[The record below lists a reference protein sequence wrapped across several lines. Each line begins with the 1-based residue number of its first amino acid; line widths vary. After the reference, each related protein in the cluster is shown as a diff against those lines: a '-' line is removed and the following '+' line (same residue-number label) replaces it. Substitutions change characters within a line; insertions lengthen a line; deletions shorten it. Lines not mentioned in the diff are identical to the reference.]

1 MHNYSHGTP
10 YLWVKLK
17 NFTYITGNIGSNLRL
32 TLTIDG
38 QKTSIEGTGENLDKT
53 LYWTPLSGL
62 SDLPITSTI
71 VEEDKHEDSS
81 TITLDKEGKT
91 LVVPVQ
97 TKLEEIQKNLEEE
110 GSFVPA
116 ETEQQS
122 YAFEQFVE
130 ETRGN
135 QYTEDATF
143 AIILS
148 WTALLSADWTDQER
162 KKLKFGPKD
171 TTSQWN
177 QRILLERRN
186 GLERYAWKLF
196 EQYSYKAKAPTYN
209 VDPFGELATENLIT
223 VINFNRFGD
232 LLKEIASN
240 QSFNDIDKTFLWSV
254 IAKGLRTCPQQVQS
268 VSKIQN
274 IPRIRKMAIALGYA
288 NFMPVLSAILM
299 IGQTQPFKCSG
310 QSIVLLLAFC
320 WLIIQVLV
328 GLILSAGSFGSCQ
341 PMGSVKAV
349 LLNLASI
356 PVAQRHGGTENV

>member
-1 MHNYSHGTP
+1 M
-10 YLWVKLK
+10 
-17 NFTYITGNIGSNLRL
+17 
-32 TLTIDG
+32 
-38 QKTSIEGTGENLDKT
+38 
-53 LYWTPLSGL
+53 SGL

-135 QYTEDATF
+135 QYTENATF

-171 TTSQWN
+171 KTSQWN

-254 IAKGLRTCPQQVQS
+254 IAKGLGQASTSTVGNFKNAKYTVDNAGVNSNLIDFPLFWNTPGHIIIPFDDGYHATYGGAEGDPPVDLPNLEQLKPGWVQS
-268 VSKIQN
+268 NAEWETIKN
-274 IPRIRKMAIALGYA
+274 RIRENVEKYSNANPNTKMLLGDLKILKTEEKPWFLGGNRGDYYA
-288 NFMPVLSAILM
+288 SMASVSTFREFRNRGF
-299 IGQTQPFKCSG
+299 SG
-310 QSIVLLLAFC
+310 FAETWISE
-320 WLIIQVLV
+320 
-328 GLILSAGSFGSCQ
+328 ILSS
-341 PMGSVKAV
+341 
-349 LLNLASI
+349 
-356 PVAQRHGGTENV
+356 